1 MNVLV
6 AGGGKVGRQLAR
18 LFRDA
23 GHRVS
28 VVEMRAERVENVK
41 GLGPQVTAH
50 HGDATD
56 PGALIVAGAAS
67 AELFVAATG
76 SDEAN
81 MLSCYLAS
89 AYFGIKRTIARV
101 NDPRNEYLFTPEFG
115 CDVAISYSD
124 IIARMVLEET
134 SYGDVV
140 TLLKLRRGQLSLV
153 EGEVHEG
160 SPLGG
165 KTLSEARLPEHI
177 VIVAVLRGSET
188 LIARGG
194 TRIEAGDRLVAL
206 NSQDSEEAFRDLIR

>member
-23 GHRVS
+23 GHSVI
-28 VVEMRAERVENVK
+28 VVEVRAEHVENVMA
-41 GLGPQVTAH
+41 LGEQVVVH

-56 PGALIVAGAAS
+56 PGTLAVAGASGAD
-67 AELFVAATG
+67 LFVAVTG

-89 AYFGIKRTIARV
+89 AHFGIRRTIARV
-101 NDPRNEYLFTPEFG
+101 NDPRNEYLFTPEYG
-115 CDVAISYSD
+115 CGAAISYSD

-134 SYGDVV
+134 SFGDVV

-165 KTLSEARLPEHI
+165 KTLAEAHLPEDI
-177 VIVAVLRGSET
+177 VIVAVLRGNQT
-188 LIARGG
+188 LLARGQ
-194 TRIEAGDRLVAL
+194 TRIQTGDRLVAL
-206 NSQDSEEAFRDLIR
+206 NSRDSEEAFRDLIR

>member
-23 GHRVS
+23 GHTVS
-28 VVEMRAERVENVK
+28 VVEMRAEHVESVK
-41 GLGPQVTAH
+41 GLGGQVTAH

-56 PGALIVAGAAS
+56 PGALMVAGATTS
-67 AELFVAATG
+67 DLFVAATG

-124 IIARMVLEET
+124 IIAKMVLEET
-134 SYGDVV
+134 SFGDVV

-153 EGEVHEG
+153 EGEVREG

-165 KTLSEARLPEHI
+165 RTLAEAHLPEHL
-177 VIVAVLRGSET
+177 VIVAVLRGNRT
-188 LIARGG
+188 LLARGQ

-206 NSQDSEEAFRDLIR
+206 NSRGSEEAFRDLIR